1 MHTRPARRKCDPFV
15 RKCTPDP
22 CGASKMQPLRQK
34 VRRKCDPFVNKCPPS
49 SLLQWASTLATSPT
63 CSTSMRHALTSNSPM
78 PVDARANA
86 EQKSE
91 MSAAISARLGY
102 RSLQPHCPSPSPFSF
117 PSCSLRTSLTAQGP
131 QTSSDREI
139 RSPISL
145 RPPLLTLFSDFPF
158 GSFAPK
164 QFASTSAYCSK
175 RRHRINIPKPARFH
189 PEASAP
195 PKLFSA
201 VHSIGMNF
209 RKSKKQKGPPAER
222 CTFSPKDPFDFL
234 LHFQCFISILLCLCD
249 QMGRGIKSSFRAKV
263 TDSG

>member
-1 MHTRPARRKCDPFV
+1 MRPLHQKMHTRPARRKCDPFV

-78 PVDARANA
+78 PVDAKANA

-117 PSCSLRTSLTAQGP
+117 PSCSLRISLTAQGP
-131 QTSSDREI
+131 QTSSGRAI

-145 RPPLLTLFSDFPF
+145 RVPFLTLLSNSPCGNFTS
-158 GSFAPK
+158 K
-164 QFASTSAYCSK
+164 QVAFTSGHRSI
-175 RRHRINIPKPARFH
+175 RHHRISTPRAAHFH
-189 PEASAP
+189 PEARAGELSTCDARALCLHVNRRP
-195 PKLFSA
+195 
-201 VHSIGMNF
+201 
-209 RKSKKQKGPPAER
+209 PPAR
-222 CTFSPKDPFDFL
+222 
-234 LHFQCFISILLCLCD
+234 HQCK
-249 QMGRGIKSSFRAKV
+249 MH
-263 TDSG
+263 

>member
-1 MHTRPARRKCDPFV
+1 
-15 RKCTPDP
+15 
-22 CGASKMQPLRQK
+22 
-34 VRRKCDPFVNKCPPS
+34 
-49 SLLQWASTLATSPT
+49 
-63 CSTSMRHALTSNSPM
+63 M

-117 PSCSLRTSLTAQGP
+117 PSCSLRISLTAQGP
-131 QTSSDREI
+131 QTSSGRAI

-145 RPPLLTLFSDFPF
+145 RVQFYIFSNFPF
-158 GSFAPK
+158 GNFTSK
-164 QFASTSAYCSK
+164 QFASTSAYRSK
-175 RRHRINIPKPARFH
+175 RRHRINIPRAARFH

-195 PKLFSA
+195 PRLSSA

-209 RKSKKQKGPPAER
+209 RRSKKQKTPPADR
-222 CTFSPKDPFDFL
+222 CTFSLKNPFDFL
-234 LHFQCFISILLCLCD
+234 LHFQCFIPILLCLCD
-249 QMGRGIKSSFRAKV
+249 QMGRGIKSSFRDKV

>member
-1 MHTRPARRKCDPFV
+1 MVSPGGSFPSRSSEWGAKNATPSTKSASKMRPLHQKMHTRPARRKCDPFV

-78 PVDARANA
+78 LVDAKANA
-86 EQKSE
+86 KQRSG

-117 PSCSLRTSLTAQGP
+117 PSCSLRISLTAQGP
-131 QTSSDREI
+131 QTSSGRAI

-145 RPPLLTLFSDFPF
+145 RVHFLSFSQISPL
-158 GSFAPK
+158 
-164 QFASTSAYCSK
+164 
-175 RRHRINIPKPARFH
+175 
-189 PEASAP
+189 
-195 PKLFSA
+195 
-201 VHSIGMNF
+201 
-209 RKSKKQKGPPAER
+209 
-222 CTFSPKDPFDFL
+222 
-234 LHFQCFISILLCLCD
+234 
-249 QMGRGIKSSFRAKV
+249 GI
-263 TDSG
+263 